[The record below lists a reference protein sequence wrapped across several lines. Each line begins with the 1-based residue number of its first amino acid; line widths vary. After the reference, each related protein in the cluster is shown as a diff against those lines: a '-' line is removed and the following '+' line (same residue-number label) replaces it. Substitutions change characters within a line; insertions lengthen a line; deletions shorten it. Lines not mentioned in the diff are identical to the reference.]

1 MALVVAHRHV
11 VSTSFEGAALLAC
24 NGLPPPSCRGG
35 SQEHVRVAWMSGG
48 VLRWQGACAR
58 CVGFRQLRVGGRCY
72 RKPPPTAVARVWSG
86 QPKSSIINVR
96 AIGERALRWVLQ
108 AVTKTGSRGTPT
120 FHRPAR
126 TTGSDGLS
134 VTPQLRVYSTGN
146 PIWCVLYC
154 STCNDAQCVQPGP
167 QSWNDQYLIAIALS
181 TFIRHALRAIR
192 AQRPRRARHPACLL
206 AGGAYAVH
214 WPLLAGVRRPFA
226 PRPCRTW
233 RPTALLLRRQQ
244 GAPPFLARS
253 AAT

>member
-1 MALVVAHRHV
+1 M
-11 VSTSFEGAALLAC
+11 AC

-58 CVGFRQLRVGGRCY
+58 CVGFRQPRVGGRCY

-134 VTPQLRVYSTGN
+134 VTPQLRTRRRIRVAFFSS
-146 PIWCVLYC
+146 L
-154 STCNDAQCVQPGP
+154 QPRHKQRDC
-167 QSWNDQYLIAIALS
+167 QSARNCLLLG
-181 TFIRHALRAIR
+181 TALRPESLPCLA
-192 AQRPRRARHPACLL
+192 AAKPHPAQ
-206 AGGAYAVH
+206 AGSNGGEY
-214 WPLLAGVRRPFA
+214 
-226 PRPCRTW
+226 
-233 RPTALLLRRQQ
+233 
-244 GAPPFLARS
+244 
-253 AAT
+253 

>member
-134 VTPQLRVYSTGN
+134 VTPQLPLPHGTHLGRGAGILDDLFPERRTTASVSRGEKLDIAGEKIN
-146 PIWCVLYC
+146 QVPITSGIGFAASALQCWLCTASICSARACGSVGFGGLILVASEASDVL
-154 STCNDAQCVQPGP
+154 
-167 QSWNDQYLIAIALS
+167 
-181 TFIRHALRAIR
+181 
-192 AQRPRRARHPACLL
+192 
-206 AGGAYAVH
+206 
-214 WPLLAGVRRPFA
+214 
-226 PRPCRTW
+226 
-233 RPTALLLRRQQ
+233 
-244 GAPPFLARS
+244 
-253 AAT
+253 

>member
-1 MALVVAHRHV
+1 MAHRHV

-58 CVGFRQLRVGGRCY
+58 CVGFRQPRVGGRCY

-134 VTPQLRVYSTGN
+134 VTPQLPGSKHTPQGKRLVCV
-146 PIWCVLYC
+146 PCVL
-154 STCNDAQCVQPGP
+154 P
-167 QSWNDQYLIAIALS
+167 QL
-181 TFIRHALRAIR
+181 LRV
-192 AQRPRRARHPACLL
+192 
-206 AGGAYAVH
+206 GYNS
-214 WPLLAGVRRPFA
+214 RRPCKIA
-226 PRPCRTW
+226 RTS
-233 RPTALLLRRQQ
+233 
-244 GAPPFLARS
+244 RS
-253 AAT
+253 E